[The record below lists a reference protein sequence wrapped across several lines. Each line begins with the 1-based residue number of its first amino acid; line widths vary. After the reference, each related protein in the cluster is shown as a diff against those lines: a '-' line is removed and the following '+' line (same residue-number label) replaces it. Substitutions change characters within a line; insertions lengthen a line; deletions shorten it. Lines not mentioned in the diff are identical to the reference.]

1 MTSRKKLQKQ
11 VPKFKDPKKKHT
23 PTGLSIPLAVGER
36 TPSSSSIFQISMR
49 LSWSKTSLG
58 AVTGRFWSLS
68 MHVEPFHDHG
78 RNGKCQCVGV
88 QCSPTQNSSGHQL
101 SFSIKH
107 PYKLSPT
114 TVPVRGSISIYV
126 FDSFL
131 LLLTFSSASHNNAGW
146 CKQSFSSTWRKQNH
160 RMNMSGPMVQLAV
173 RILEPFSR
181 VEITHVAEL
190 IELPLTRTQA
200 LVSASVAA
208 INVQRSGSYII
219 SLWHCLFSWEKPS
232 ILVFLVH
239 VFERNLCF

>member
-1 MTSRKKLQKQ
+1 M
-11 VPKFKDPKKKHT
+11 
-23 PTGLSIPLAVGER
+23 
-36 TPSSSSIFQISMR
+36 
-49 LSWSKTSLG
+49 
-58 AVTGRFWSLS
+58 
-68 MHVEPFHDHG
+68 
-78 RNGKCQCVGV
+78 

-126 FDSFL
+126 VIYVFDSFL

-146 CKQSFSSTWRKQNH
+146 CKQSFSSTWRKENH

-200 LVSASVAA
+200 RTRVGMIAA

-219 SLWHCLFSWEKPS
+219 SRWHCLFSWEKPS
-232 ILVFLVH
+232 ILGFLVH
-239 VFERNLCF
+239 LFERNLCF